1 MGLPH
6 AAACVLILARNVEPG
21 TAVPRAKPKRVR
33 RLIASLPYFLP
44 AAAALAAA
52 VFVTHPAA
60 LLLLLA
66 ANSLALAAV
75 CHGLGFELEES
86 FARNVLRRG
95 AAHFALLAV
104 YTAVVMLLIGVPALW
119 LIREGSLTAT
129 LAVSTAAVVALL
141 ALWRF
146 WPAFGLL
153 FVWDDAYPDD
163 EDSSWIFAAL
173 SRSLAFSRHLTG
185 DNDLYFSHGLAV
197 GIAELVLVVGALLLA
212 GLGGAL
218 PSELRVAAF
227 AVYGLALLP
236 LGQLIVA
243 NRTLRAM
250 LTAHRN
256 RHEAAAPPVDAAI
269 DTPGDLPGGLSRA
282 ELDAALV
289 TAARGGQ
296 VELALAALERGA
308 DPDAAPMPGDRDQRS
323 VLMLATT
330 LPEVRLLRALIA
342 KRADVNR
349 VHAGLSPLLAATR
362 DSYEGRPDAVLMLLA
377 NGADPKLADANGN
390 TALHYAALASE
401 PIVAA
406 MLIDA
411 GAPLAAI
418 NRDGLTPLGL
428 AASTANWTLVRF
440 LVEHGAR
447 NDVEHAQPAL
457 YAAAGI
463 ADDDVTGVKL
473 LLRQRAR
480 VDAQGPLGRTA
491 LMAAALA
498 RHTAI
503 ARVLLDAGADPDH
516 ADSHGTTALM
526 EAARA
531 GAAEVIALIAAK
543 KPDANRVDHLG
554 RSALVIA
561 CQSRQAKVDSV
572 RALVALGVD
581 RSLACH
587 DGRRALDHA
596 VAAGRWDL
604 VAAIDPAYPLPASVA
619 DAAVPDATGD
629 TPAHL
634 LDALRFGHWDIA
646 ARFAPR
652 LAQWPADDLAGVY
665 LDLAVHPDA
674 KPRAWLLRR
683 GLSPDARYNG
693 RAVLDVLLERL
704 PEAVAAAAETVAA
717 GAQAGGVGRVRRV
730 LEQARATN
738 DRARRTA
745 LVALARELFARG
757 ADPFAPNE
765 QGESTVHI
773 AAQVGALDLLDALL
787 DAGADPNARD
797 ARGRT
802 PLHAALALPEAD
814 LVDVARCLVRHG
826 ADPEAAA
833 NDGETPLG
841 VALSRSAS
849 DLATWLHWP
858 TWPLPR
864 RRLRGVDL
872 VTAAARG
879 DLPAVTKL
887 IDLGLAIDAADAQ
900 GATALLRACGQGHLD
915 VVEYLL
921 ARGADPDLPATSGA
935 TCLSAAVSARRAAV
949 VAHLVS
955 RGVAFDARLPGGG
968 TALMIACALGFP
980 DIVERLLRAGAEPNL
995 ADEKGSTSLHAAAQ
1009 FAFGHAG
1016 APARAVLEALLRG
1029 GAAPNARN
1037 ARNQTPLVLLVGGR
1051 ADPGS
1056 PCDPVQLAAL
1066 VAVMLDYAADLD
1078 AQDERG
1084 VSALHACAIHG
1095 LLGCARQLLARGA
1108 ERDTRDCL
1116 GRRPA
1121 ELAELLG
1128 YADVAAELGA
1138 AAAIPSLATMLKQ
1151 PVK

>member
-1 MGLPH
+1 M
-6 AAACVLILARNVEPG
+6 LILARNIEPG

-52 VFVTHPAA
+52 AFVTHPAA

-75 CHGLGFELEES
+75 CRGLGFELEDS

-95 AAHFALLAV
+95 AAHFVLLGT
-104 YTAVVMLLIGVPALW
+104 YTALVMLLIGVPALW
-119 LIREGSLTAT
+119 LIREGSLAAT

-197 GIAELVLVVGALLLA
+197 GLAELVLVIGALLLA
-212 GLGGAL
+212 GLGDLL
-218 PSELRVAAF
+218 PSELRIVAL

-256 RHEAAAPPVDAAI
+256 RHEAAAPAA
-269 DTPGDLPGGLSRA
+269 DEAVPAPAELPGGLSRA
-282 ELDAALV
+282 ELDTALLH
-289 TAARGGQ
+289 AARGGQ

-308 DPDAAPMPGDRDQRS
+308 DPNAAPMPGDRDQRS

-362 DSYEGRPDAVLMLLA
+362 DSYQGRPDAVLTLLA
-377 NGADPKLADANGN
+377 NGADPALPDAHGN

-411 GAPLAAI
+411 GAPLAAV
-418 NRDGLTPLGL
+418 NRDGLTPLGI
-428 AASTANWTLVRF
+428 AASTANWAHVRF
-440 LVEHGAR
+440 LLEHGAR
-447 NDVEHAQPAL
+447 NEVEHAQPAL
-457 YAAAGI
+457 LAAAGVP
-463 ADDDVTGVKL
+463 DDDVTGVKL

-498 RHTAI
+498 GHAAI
-503 ARVLLDAGADPDH
+503 ARALLDAGADADH
-516 ADSHGTTALM
+516 IDSHGATALM

-531 GAAEVIALIAAK
+531 GAAAVIALLAAR
-543 KPDANRVDHLG
+543 KPDPNRVDQLG

-572 RALVALGVD
+572 RGLLALGVD
-581 RSLACH
+581 KTLACR
-587 DGRRALDHA
+587 DGRRAIDHA

-604 VAAIDPAYPLPASVA
+604 VAVIDPGYPLPSSVA
-619 DAAVPDATGD
+619 DAAVPDASGD
-629 TPAHL
+629 SPAHL
-634 LDALRFGHWDIA
+634 LDALRFGHWEIVG
-646 ARFAPR
+646 RFAPR
-652 LAQWPADDLAGVY
+652 VKEWPAGDVAALY
-665 LDLAVHPDA
+665 LDLAVHPERR
-674 KPRAWLLRR
+674 PRDWLASR
-683 GLSPDARYNG
+683 GLSPDARVQG
-693 RAVLDVLLERL
+693 VALLDALLDRL
-704 PEAVAAAAETVAA
+704 PEAVAAASELVAA
-717 GAQAGGVGRVRRV
+717 GAQAGGAGRVRRV
-730 LEQARATN
+730 LEQARAAG
-738 DRARRTA
+738 DRTRRGA
-745 LVALARELFARG
+745 LVALASELAARG
-757 ADPFAPNE
+757 ADPFQANE
-765 QGESTVHI
+765 QGETAVHL
-773 AAQVGALDLLDALL
+773 AAQVGALDLLRALL
-787 DAGADPNARD
+787 DAGLDANARD

-802 PLHAALALPEAD
+802 PLHAALALPEAE
-814 LVDVARCLVRHG
+814 LVAVARCLIRHG
-826 ADPEAAA
+826 ADPEIAA
-833 NDGETPLG
+833 NDGETVLG
-841 VALSRSAS
+841 VALGRSAS
-849 DLATWLHWP
+849 DLKAWMHWP

-864 RRLRGVDL
+864 RRLRDTDL
-872 VTAAARG
+872 VAAATRG
-879 DLPAVTKL
+879 DLSAVTKL
-887 IDLGLAIDAADAQ
+887 LDLGLPLDAVDTL
-900 GATALLRACGQGHLD
+900 GASALLRACGQGHLD
-915 VVEYLL
+915 VVEFLL
-921 ARGADPDLPATSGA
+921 ARGADANLAAASGA

-949 VAHLVS
+949 VAHLLA
-955 RGVAFDARLPGGG
+955 RGVTLDARLPGGG

-980 DIVERLLRAGAEPNL
+980 DIVEKLIRAGAEPNL
-995 ADEKGSTSLHAAAQ
+995 ADEKGSTALHAAAQ

-1016 APARAVLEALLRG
+1016 PMARGVLEALLRG
-1029 GAAPNARN
+1029 GAAPNVRN
-1037 ARNQTPLVLLVGGR
+1037 ARNQTPLLLLVGGR

-1056 PCDPVQLAAL
+1056 PCDPAQLALL
-1066 VAVMLDYAADLD
+1066 VATMLDYAADLD

-1138 AAAIPSLATMLKQ
+1138 ATAIPSLAQMLKQ